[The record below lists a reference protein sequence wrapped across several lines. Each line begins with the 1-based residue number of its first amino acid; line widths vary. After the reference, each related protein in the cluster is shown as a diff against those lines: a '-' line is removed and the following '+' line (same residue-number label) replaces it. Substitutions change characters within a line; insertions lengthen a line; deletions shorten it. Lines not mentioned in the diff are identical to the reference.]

1 MEDKALQLEAEAEA
15 SGEIY
20 KKEKSLDDEI
30 ASLGKDKQVE
40 DELAALMKKY
50 EG

>member
-1 MEDKALQLEAEAEA
+1 KALQMEAEAEA
-15 SGEIY
+15 SGEVY
-20 KKEKSLDDEI
+20 KKEKSLDEEI
-30 ASLGKDKQVE
+30 SKLNKDQQVE